1 MWFTLVYVKKQPS
14 DDNFY
19 AKRLNCYENIIHPLN
34 HNTQVDPLLDIRLNV
49 KILVLMRICC
59 ESCVSFDEIITM
71 IVEIS
76 G

>member
-1 MWFTLVYVKKQPS
+1 MWFTFVYVTKQPS
-14 DDNFY
+14 VDNFF
-19 AKRLNCYENIIHPLN
+19 AKRLNYYENIIHPVN
-34 HNTQVDPLLDIRLNV
+34 YNTQVDPLLDIRLNV
-49 KILVLMRICC
+49 KILVCMRICC